1 MEIYSIYEKYLHV
14 PSVAELMPWQP
25 SCEIV
30 MFFFHIVAAHKMNF
44 NLLRLNTDTF
54 VYIVC
59 IMRCYMYMNLRI
71 SDVGYIANYICVA
84 VVPGRWPVCLHEL
97 YVNEFV

>member
-1 MEIYSIYEKYLHV
+1 
-14 PSVAELMPWQP
+14 
-25 SCEIV
+25 
-30 MFFFHIVAAHKMNF
+30 MNF

-54 VYIVC
+54 VYRVC
-59 IMRCYMYMNLRI
+59 MYNTLFYRDMYMNLRI
-71 SDVGYIANYICVA
+71 SDGRYIANYICVA

>member
-1 MEIYSIYEKYLHV
+1 MRNCNVLLSHCRRTQNEFQFLALEYRYICIYSMYNASLY
-14 PSVAELMPWQP
+14 
-25 SCEIV
+25 
-30 MFFFHIVAAHKMNF
+30 
-44 NLLRLNTDTF
+44 RD
-54 VYIVC
+54 
-59 IMRCYMYMNLRI
+59 MYMNLRI